1 MSETPDPTLSVAPTS
16 PGDPIPSARAQRTGY
31 IRVAY
36 PDPLPKKDP
45 LVFVYTNYKR
55 ETGVRHVLPR
65 EVFYGTEPEHPEPT
79 WLLWCFDLDKQAP
92 RTFDLRKMVLTD
104 LSGPAAPGDPTT
116 PPEVEPPS
124 GTAPAAVPRTGLP
137 SSLVYRKY
145 RGELWVYLPEGKVW
159 ICGPHCVT
167 CLPGDRWRAEHADRI
182 YTDFHAALD
191 AETGAVFMRQEAP
204 LREAN
209 WKLAMALA
217 REETLRYRIR
227 TLWQILGSLVAVA
240 LLAALLYGVASP

>member
-1 MSETPDPTLSVAPTS
+1 MPETPDPTQPR
-16 PGDPIPSARAQRTGY
+16 DPIPTARTQRTGD

-36 PDPLPKKDP
+36 PDPLPKEDP
-45 LVFVYTNYKR
+45 LVFVYTNYKG
-55 ETGVRHVLPR
+55 ETARRRVLPR
-65 EVFYGTEPEHPEPT
+65 GVSYGTTPEHPEPT
-79 WLLWCFDLDKQAP
+79 WLLWCFDPDKQAP
-92 RTFDLRKMVLTD
+92 RTFDLRKMVPTD
-104 LSGPAAPGDPTT
+104 LSGPAAPGDLTT
-116 PPEVEPPS
+116 PPKDESPS
-124 GTAPAAVPRTGLP
+124 GTASVAVPRTGLP
-137 SSLVYRKY
+137 SSLVYREY

-209 WKLAMALA
+209 WKLALALA
-217 REETLRYRIR
+217 REEDLRYRIR
-227 TLWQILGSLVAVA
+227 TFWQILGSLGAVV
-240 LLAALLYGVASP
+240 LLAALLYGMASP